1 VIKLFF
7 LIRLGLRNIIR
18 HRHTSWPLVLS
29 LFILISLNFLLLLA
43 RANIDT
49 GLDSFASRARLEVIL
64 QKGLPEDEVSDLIA
78 FIRGNGSVGIRNI
91 TYRDETENLNAFAA
105 QDETLASAV
114 ELLGENP
121 LPPTLTIQTRMSLE
135 DLTHVK
141 GFASALKQRKEV
153 SDVIYPGEWF
163 SALLRISKG
172 AELFSLFLLGALFLV
187 TFTLWVAV
195 FKATLYPLRDEIEIM
210 EIVGGTKLYIRT
222 PFYIESLFYALLSFG
237 GSLGLLRY
245 LFSMARTRFP
255 GLVFIPREE
264 LLIAGGLTILLALL
278 GTEKAINRFFR

>member
-1 VIKLFF
+1 MNKLFF

-78 FIRGNGSVGIRNI
+78 FIRGNGSVRIRNI

-135 DLTHVK
+135 DLAHVK

-245 LFSMARTRFP
+245 LFSMALSRFP

>member
-1 VIKLFF
+1 MNKLFF

-18 HRHTSWPLVLS
+18 HRQTSWPLVLS
-29 LFILISLNFLLLLA
+29 LFILITLNFLLLLG
-43 RANIDT
+43 RANIDAA
-49 GLDSFASRARLEVIL
+49 LDSFASRARLEVIL
-64 QKGLPEDEVSDLIA
+64 KKGLAEDEVSELIA
-78 FIRGNGSVGIRNI
+78 FIRDNGSVGIRNI
-91 TYRDETENLNAFAA
+91 TYRDETENLNDFAA

-121 LPPTLTIQTRMSLE
+121 LPPTLTVQTRMSLE
-135 DLTHVK
+135 DLAHVK
-141 GFASALKQRKEV
+141 EFSSSLKQRREV

-163 SALLRISKG
+163 SALLRISRG
-172 AELFSLFLLGALFLV
+172 AELASLFLLGALFLV

-245 LFSMARTRFP
+245 LFSMARSRVP
-255 GLVFIPREE
+255 GLAFIPREE
-264 LLIAGGLTILLALL
+264 LFIAGGLTVLLALL

>member
-1 VIKLFF
+1 VTKLFF
-7 LIRLGLRNIIR
+7 LIRLGLRNILR
-18 HRHTSWPLVLS
+18 HRQTSWPLILS
-29 LFILISLNFLLLLA
+29 LFILISLNFLLLLG
-43 RANIDT
+43 RANIDA
-49 GLDSFASRARLEVIL
+49 GLDSFASRARLEIIL
-64 QKGLPEDEVSDLIA
+64 KKGLGEEEVSGLIA
-78 FIRGNGSVGIRNI
+78 FIRGNGSVRIRNI
-91 TYRDETENLNAFAA
+91 TYRDETENLNDFAA

-135 DLTHVK
+135 DLAHVK
-141 GFASALKQRKEV
+141 GFASSLRQRGEV

-163 SALLRISKG
+163 SALLRISRG
-172 AELFSLFLLGALFLV
+172 AELFSLFLLGGLFLV

-237 GSLGLLRY
+237 ASLGLLRY
-245 LFSMARTRFP
+245 LFSLALPRFP
-255 GLVFIPREE
+255 QLVFVPQKE
-264 LLIAGGLTILLALL
+264 LFIAGALVILLALL